1 MAIEKAIPSVNERLR
16 SMTGV
21 MQTGQATHATSLAQ
35 VQSSLNE
42 LSGKLDDFL
51 TGSFSLTF
59 TPGRSRMLP
68 QGYDP
73 ATGQA
78 RQLR

>member
-1 MAIEKAIPSVNERLR
+1 VVIKKAIPSVNERLR

-21 MQTGQATHATSLAQ
+21 IQTGQAAHVVSLAQ
-35 VQSSLNE
+35 IRSSLDE
-42 LSGKLDDFL
+42 LTGKLDDFL

-68 QGYDP
+68 
-73 ATGQA
+73 
-78 RQLR
+78 